1 MAMAGLRPLL
11 YLLLYSV
18 IISCNSSGSRQN
30 LEEQIG
36 DLFAEGKGTFALAWK
51 NLDNGEL
58 LLLNADTVFHAAS
71 TMKTPVMIEAFRQA
85 QEGHF
90 NLDDSLIVTNE
101 FYSIVDSSKYSLS
114 QEDDSEGQ
122 LYNLIGSKTT
132 IGDLIY
138 RMIIRSSNLATNIII
153 DLVDA
158 KKVTQTM
165 RELGASKIEVLRG
178 VEDNKAYELGL
189 SNTTT
194 ARDLMRIY
202 EQLASGVLVSPQA
215 NQQMIDILLD
225 QQFNDIIPAE
235 LPEEVKV
242 AHKTGSITAIH
253 HDSGIVFLP
262 DNRKYVLVL
271 LSKDLTDFDLGT
283 RTMAKVSGL
292 IYRYVVSG
300 R

>member
-1 MAMAGLRPLL
+1 M
-11 YLLLYSV
+11 
-18 IISCNSSGSRQN
+18 
-30 LEEQIG
+30 
-36 DLFAEGKGTFALAWK
+36 AWK
-51 NLDNGEL
+51 NLDNGDS

-71 TMKTPVMIEAFRQA
+71 TMKTPVMIEVFKQA
-85 QEGHF
+85 QQGHF

-101 FYSIVDSSKYSLS
+101 FYSIVDSSTYSLS
-114 QEDDSEGQ
+114 REDDSEGQ

-153 DLVDA
+153 DLIDA

-165 RELGASKIEVLRG
+165 RELGASKIEILRG
-178 VEDNKAYELGL
+178 VEDNKAYNLGL

-202 EQLASGVLVSPQA
+202 EQLASGDLVSSGA
-215 NQQMIDILLD
+215 NQRMIDILLD

-262 DNRKYVLVL
+262 DDRKYVLVL

-292 IYRYVVSG
+292 IYQYVISAK
-300 R
+300 